1 MTFGV
6 SIFLGVLGAILRFAV
21 ADRLDGVDLSMI
33 GVILMIAGAIGLLIS
48 FLQLASRRRSTVDE
62 RQVAPPPY

>member
-21 ADRLDGVDLSMI
+21 ADRLDEVDRSMI
-33 GVILMIAGAIGLLIS
+33 GVILMVAGAIGLLIS
-48 FLQLASRRRSTVDE
+48 FLQLASRRRSYVVE
-62 RQVAPPPY
+62 RQVAPPQY

>member
-21 ADRLDGVDLSMI
+21 ADRLDGVNLSMI

-48 FLQLASRRRSTVDE
+48 FLQLATRRRSTVVE
-62 RQVAPPPY
+62 RQVAPPQY

>member
-48 FLQLASRRRSTVDE
+48 FLQLASRRRNYVVE
-62 RQVAPPPY
+62 RQVAPPQY

>member
-21 ADRLDGVDLSMI
+21 ADRLDGVDLSMV
-33 GVILMIAGAIGLLIS
+33 GVIFMIAGAVGLVIS
-48 FLQLASRRRSTVDE
+48 FLQLASRRRSYVVE
-62 RQVAPPPY
+62 RQVAPPQY

>member
-6 SIFLGVLGAILRFAV
+6 SIFLGILGAILRFAV

-48 FLQLASRRRSTVDE
+48 FLQLATRRRNSVVE